1 MLLIYACLAGGKY
14 FLGLHIAI
22 VSPLLGIRFVEKII
36 ARFSSA

>member
-22 VSPLLGIRFVEKII
+22 ASPLLELRFVEKII
-36 ARFSSA
+36 ARFISA